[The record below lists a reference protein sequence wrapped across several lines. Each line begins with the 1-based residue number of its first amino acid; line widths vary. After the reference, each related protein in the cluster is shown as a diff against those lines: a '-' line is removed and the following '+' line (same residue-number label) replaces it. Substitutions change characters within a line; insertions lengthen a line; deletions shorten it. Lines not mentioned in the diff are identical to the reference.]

1 MQEPLVRLQGATK
14 RFGQTG
20 ALVLDRIDLAIAS
33 GQTTALVGPS
43 GCGKTTLLRII
54 VGLEQLTSGELTFDP
69 PHFPDPAPRR
79 RCLRLGYVVQ
89 AGGLFPHMTVRQN
102 ACLMAGRMEW
112 PTERISARFLELAEL
127 IDIGP
132 ELHNRYPFE
141 LSGGQAQRVGLLRAL
156 MLDPGLILMDE
167 PLGALD
173 PMSRSQL
180 QGHLRDI
187 FSRLGKGVLI
197 VTHDLNEACLMADR
211 IVVMHD
217 GRIVETGNVEEVR
230 CSHHPFVRRFLEA
243 GGLGLQGAE
252 RPEARC

>member
-1 MQEPLVRLQGATK
+1 MENALVRLQGASK
-14 RFGQTG
+14 RYSDSGP
-20 ALVLDRIDLAIAS
+20 LVLDGIDLAIAPDH
-33 GQTTALVGPS
+33 TTALVGPS

-54 VGLEQLTSGELTFDP
+54 VGLEQLTSGELSFDSA
-69 PHFPDPAPRR
+69 HFPDPAPRR

-89 AGGLFPHMTVRQN
+89 AGGLFPHMTVREN

-112 PTERISARFLELAEL
+112 PAERSQARFLELADL

-132 ELHNRYPFE
+132 ELHHRYPFE

-173 PMSRSQL
+173 PMSRAQL

-211 IVVMHD
+211 IVVMQE
-217 GRIVETGNVEEVR
+217 GRIVEAGNVEAVR
-230 CSHHPFVRRFLEA
+230 GSTHPFVRRFLEA
-243 GGLGLQGAE
+243 GGLGLRSADTTGA
-252 RPEARC
+252 AC